1 MIPNAAQLISTML
14 VPGILIV
21 AAAILLFSTNSKYYM
36 VVDRIRLLKQ
46 ERNDLISNPDLT
58 REDKKRRNRI
68 ELQLSHLIHRISLVR
83 ITIVSYSA
91 AVLLFAAS
99 CVLLGIRSD
108 FEVNGHFWVSIAF
121 FFGGLLGIIN
131 GVVFSV
137 IEIFK
142 GYRIIHIEISDINQ
156 ELEELPKE

>member
-1 MIPNAAQLISTML
+1 MNPNSAQLISTML

-46 ERNDLISNPDLT
+46 ERNELTGNRDLSP
-58 REDKKRRNRI
+58 EDKKRRNRI

-91 AVLLFAAS
+91 AVLFFAAS
-99 CVLLGIRSD
+99 CVMLGIRSNFD
-108 FEVNGHFWVSIAF
+108 VNGYFWVSIGF

-156 ELEELPKE
+156 ELEELPSK